1 MHPDH
6 APKRKPI
13 PSEQDPARRDH
24 LGVAL
29 LLSVCLHGLL
39 MAWQWQRQPAAATAA
54 STLEVVLVNAQS
66 PSAPLRPEVIA
77 QQPVDGGGDAEHGL
91 ATSALP
97 RTVEQASSE
106 HVLLALR
113 QRRAELER
121 QQRELLTQLFNKQHA
136 LDPDAPHAPPED
148 LGDDS
153 LQQEQ
158 RVLSARI
165 AALKARLQQDNARP
179 ERQVPA
185 PAAAQ
190 AAYAAYV
197 EAWRLRIEQLGTEH
211 YPFDARGRIY
221 GSLQLTVHIHRDGS
235 LARITVDRPSEH
247 AILNLAAQHIVQ
259 LAAPFAPLPV
269 ELNRD
274 VLTITRTWHFTDQH
288 LDTAP

>member
-6 APKRKPI
+6 KPL
-13 PSEQDPARRDH
+13 PSGQNPARRDH

-29 LLSVCLHGLL
+29 LLSACLHGLL
-39 MAWQWQRQPAAATAA
+39 MAWQWQRQPAAAPAA
-54 STLEVVLVNAQS
+54 STLEVVLVNAQTT
-66 PSAPLRPEVIA
+66 SAPLHPEVVA
-77 QQPVDGGGDAEHGL
+77 QQPVDGGGDAARGL
-91 ATSALP
+91 AASPLP
-97 RTVEQASSE
+97 RTVEQAYSE

-113 QRRAELER
+113 ERRAELER
-121 QQRELLTQLFNKQHA
+121 QQRELLTQLFNEQYA

-148 LGDDS
+148 LGDDA

-179 ERQVPA
+179 ERQLAA

-211 YPFDARGRIY
+211 YPVEARGRIY

-247 AILNLAAQHIVQ
+247 AVLNLAAQHIVQ
-259 LAAPFAPLPV
+259 LAAPFAPLPA
-269 ELNRD
+269 ELNREM
-274 VLTITRTWHFTDQH
+274 LTITRTWHFTDQQ